1 MGHRANFVVIRGGD
15 ARAYFDNWAALGCI
29 HCLAD
34 GPEDA
39 AASASEFEATDELLD
54 WAFMEGG
61 YLVDFDEKNLI
72 VFGLT
77 EEDLGVEFSEFD
89 EDEQEEGGKQADES
103 EERAADPVEDEADD
117 DAGEDEWDEEAER
130 SSALAYLQGIAPK
143 WKGWTLRW
151 DQRGADAFAEH
162 LARRGITN
170 IKTRPATAEDC
181 LTVQIQA

>member
-15 ARAYFDNWAALGCI
+15 ARAYFDSWAALGCI
-29 HCLAD
+29 HSVAD

-39 AASASEFEATDELLD
+39 AASAAEFEATDELLD

-61 YLVDFDEKNLI
+61 YLVDFEEKTLI

-77 EEDLGVEFSEFD
+77 DEDLADEFSEFEDD
-89 EDEQEEGGKQADES
+89 EEEGGDEADELDELDDDADES
-103 EERAADPVEDEADD
+103 GEDEDADV
-117 DAGEDEWDEEAER
+117 EEWDEEAER
-130 SSALAYLQGIAPK
+130 SSALAFLQGIAPK

-162 LARRGITN
+162 LGRRGITG
-170 IKTRPATAEDC
+170 IKTQPATAENC
-181 LTVQIQA
+181 LTVQVQA